1 MVEGKTVLGFI
12 YFFNLFFILLLWSNI
27 LIRVTEEEKG
37 LF

>member
-12 YFFNLFFILLLWSNI
+12 FFNLFFILLLWSNI